1 MFNIKTLLVA
11 AGLSVGVA
19 LALPATSQAMPQSAP
34 VKVDVAKNS
43 NIVDV
48 RHKKRWKR
56 WARYCRRNWDDWR
69 CNNRRH
75 RHARYHRYRYY
86 NPYYE
91 PYYEPYY
98 GYYEPYPYY
107 GRRHYG
113 RRHYGPGIS
122 FSFGF

>member
-1 MFNIKTLLVA
+1 MLNFRTLLMA

-19 LALPATSQAMPQSAP
+19 FAMPATSQAMPQIAP
-34 VKVDVAKNS
+34 IKVDAAKDS

-56 WARYCRRNWDDWR
+56 WA
-69 CNNRRH
+69 H
-75 RHARYHRYRYY
+75 RYY
-86 NPYYE
+86 N

-107 GRRHYG
+107 YG
-113 RRHYGPGIS
+113 RRFYGPGIG
-122 FSFGF
+122 FSFRF